1 MDHKSENEKY
11 KSVQNHVAFT
21 SSKIQFLNVQLN
33 QTNLDWA
40 EILHTPWQVVF
51 QVLHNFYINW
61 I

>member
-1 MDHKSENEKY
+1 MDNKSENEKY

-40 EILHTPWQVVF
+40 EI
-51 QVLHNFYINW
+51 
-61 I
+61 